1 MASAG
6 NSTKTVAVKLSVLP
20 EDAIKGIQHA
30 RKELELLEK
39 RQAALEKAGLKNSD
53 VWIKNAAEIR
63 NLNQVIKANQNVL
76 NDAINQQKQN
86 GDSLNALRA
95 QLAALLKQYDDL
107 SKAERESAQGVD
119 MLNHIKELTEEVKGL
134 EEGTKRFGR
143 STGSYGEAINAAING
158 TLPLKTAMKSI
169 REELTLLE
177 IKYSESAGLIQGQQ
191 QAIDQIAATEGKES
205 QAYRDA
211 VSEMDNLIQKRNEMK
226 SQIDDMTKKA
236 GELYDAI
243 GNVNKS
249 IKSAGTGYAPL
260 VAAKQS
266 ADLLV
271 NSYTA
276 LHGTMV
282 ALGIEDENLIEIY
295 SKLQIVQQ
303 GLNAVTQI
311 YSLLQKQS
319 VLRQQLSVLWTTLTT
334 KSLGS
339 LIAAKRKDAAAS
351 VAATAGTSALAA
363 GEGVATAT
371 SWTLVGALKAV
382 SAAIMSIPVIG
393 WILAAIAAL
402 GTLIGLVIAAN
413 REEDLGGKIANEI
426 LATER
431 ERLNTL
437 EDIARQEK
445 QIAENIKLQAKELQ
459 ALDKNTRAYRD
470 NLKEVA
476 SYLGVSEEYIEKH
489 PEELQKAIDAQERY
503 NELTKQQQEN
513 EKATNE
519 AIKNREELQNNVNDA
534 VNSGFDSSK
543 QLLQKMVDDGKIT
556 EDQMKRI
563 QKVRKQLVKGKIDES
578 TANKRIS
585 ATLSEQVNAYNQLI
599 SKSQTMNN
607 SLKQQLK
614 AQREIVDETQTKSD
628 NAEKVKA
635 AASAARERRKAEL
648 NEVRKTQDLE
658 LKMVKDGLEKQIQQY
673 RLALDREIGDLK
685 DRLKNETSLTKKARE
700 EINRQITLL
709 AARQAKDEYEIRK
722 KYNDTYIKGQLNLW
736 KAYWRSVQDAMPE
749 DTAQA
754 LEARLQAL
762 DIAYKESVE
771 GLKKTMEP
779 LNKTYIEWEEM
790 AAKTGK
796 ERTDMLKRLGMTE
809 EEFSR
814 THAGIVN
821 KWYEQNQTFGKTLE
835 NMEKAHNKEVVKMRA
850 QFNEEIRKTQQKT
863 VDLSLENLNQSAL
876 NDIEVGMFRDKE
888 VRKAKIAEDYAA
900 RRLQNAKDELKRISG
915 LSQEEIEAIYG
926 TDENYQLALQE
937 AMLNVTKAE
946 GDLNKA
952 LQDTA
957 QALRAQKDAAVGNAI
972 AIGQAMSDI
981 ASTMSSLFNTMA
993 EDNEKYSDFA
1003 TGMALAQIMI
1013 SSAIS
1018 IAQAIQAAVQAGAFT
1033 GVAAPLTIPVFIAEL
1048 VGIVASG
1055 IASAVSTLRQAKQAK
1070 GSAPKFASGGLVTGG
1085 NDTTGKKDDVHIMVS
1100 RGEYVVKKK
1109 AVDTVG
1115 VEFLDKINNIDGKST
1130 RRSGCYAAGGE
1141 VVTGIQTSMEAVE
1154 YDKMK
1159 ATFAEALQEMPNP
1172 VVSVKEITNKQNRV
1186 RAKEKLSRS

>member
-6 NSTKTVAVKLSVLP
+6 NSTKTVAVRLSVLP

-191 QAIDQIAATEGKES
+191 QAIDQIAASEGKES

-243 GNVNKS
+243 GDVNKS
-249 IKSAGTGYAPL
+249 IKSAGTDYAPL

-371 SWTLVGALKAV
+371 SWTLAGALKAV
-382 SAAIMSIPVIG
+382 SAAIMSIPIIG

-426 LATER
+426 LATDR

-445 QIAENIKLQAKELQ
+445 QIAENIRLQAKELQ
-459 ALDKNTRAYRD
+459 SLDKNSRAYRD
-470 NLKEVA
+470 NVKEVA

-489 PEELQKAIDAQERY
+489 PEGLQKAIDAQEKY

-578 TANKRIS
+578 TADKRIS
-585 ATLSEQVNAYNQLI
+585 ATLSEQVNAYNELI

-614 AQREIVDETQTKSD
+614 TQREIVDETQTKSD

-658 LKMVKDGLEKQIQQY
+658 LKMVKEGLEKQIQQY

-709 AARQAKDEYEIRK
+709 AARQARDEYEIRK

-749 DTAQA
+749 DTTLA
-754 LEARLQAL
+754 LEARLNTL
-762 DIAYKESVE
+762 NIAYKESVE
-771 GLKKTMEP
+771 ALKKTMEP
-779 LNKTYIEWEEM
+779 LNKTYIEWEAM

-796 ERTDMLKRLGMTE
+796 ERIDMLKRLGMTE

-821 KWYEQNQTFGKTLE
+821 RWYEQNQTFGKTLE
-835 NMEKAHNKEVVKMRA
+835 NMQKAHGKEVVKMRA
-850 QFNEEIRKTQQKT
+850 QFNEEIRKTQQET
-863 VDLSLENLNQSAL
+863 VGLSLENLNQSAL

-888 VRKAKIAEDYAA
+888 ARKAEIAQSFAE
-900 RRLQNAKDELKRISG
+900 RRLQVARDEAKRIAS
-915 LSQEEIEAIYG
+915 LSKEEIEAIYG
-926 TDENYQLALQE
+926 TDEKYQLALQE

-946 GDLNKA
+946 GELNKA

-957 QALRAQKDAAVGNAI
+957 QAIRDQKDAAIGNAI

-981 ASTMSSLFNTMA
+981 AGTMSSLFNTMA

-1018 IAQAIQAAVQAGAFT
+1018 VAQAIQAAVQAGAFT

-1048 VGIVASG
+1048 VAIVASG

-1109 AVDTVG
+1109 AVDAVG
-1115 VEFLDKINNIDGKST
+1115 VEFLDKINNIDGTST
-1130 RRSGCYAAGGE
+1130 RRSGLYAAGGE
-1141 VVTGIQTSMEAVE
+1141 VMTGIQTSMEAIE

-1172 VVSVKEITNKQNRV
+1172 VVSVKEITNRQNRV